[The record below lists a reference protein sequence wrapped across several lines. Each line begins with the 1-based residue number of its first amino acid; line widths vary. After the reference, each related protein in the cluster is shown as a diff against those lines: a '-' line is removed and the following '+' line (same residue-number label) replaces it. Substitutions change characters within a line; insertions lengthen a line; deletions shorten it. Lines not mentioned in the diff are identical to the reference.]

1 MPMSKP
7 SMNTPNKP
15 TSHQPQDAANFKS
28 KSGIKRIF
36 KAWQYSIQGLK
47 AAIRHE
53 AAFRQELMLCIV
65 LAPLAFFLGQTG
77 FEVLFLLSTLFL
89 LLITELLNSAIEA
102 VADKL
107 SQEYDPLI
115 GRAKDLGSAA
125 VFLCLSLI
133 ALVWIY
139 FLLKIV
145 IE

>member
-1 MPMSKP
+1 
-7 SMNTPNKP
+7 MNSPNKP
-15 TSHQPQDAANFKS
+15 TSSQPQDTADFKS
-28 KSGIKRIF
+28 KPGIKRIF
-36 KAWQYSIQGLK
+36 KAGKYSMQGFR

-53 AAFRQELMLCIV
+53 AAFRQELILCII

-77 FEVLFLLSTLFL
+77 FEVLFLLATLFL

-145 IE
+145 IK